1 MGISNTEVLSYFV
14 SRLRR
19 ASEFPVCIREDLS
32 DRLVHL
38 TRAATY
44 AAASTT

>member
-14 SRLRR
+14 SRPRR
-19 ASEFPVCIREDLS
+19 AFEFPGCIRENLS
-32 DRLVHL
+32 DRLVHW
-38 TRAATY
+38 AATY

>member
-14 SRLRR
+14 SRPRR
-19 ASEFPVCIREDLS
+19 AFEFPGLIRENLS